1 MNLEGRKLEFIQDFL
16 KVQNEDLISRLEKI
30 LQKEINNLDQENFTP
45 MSREEYNIRID
56 ASMSDSDNGRL
67 IKAEDLKAKIEK

>member
-67 IKAEDLKAKIEK
+67 IKAEDLKAKMEK